1 MIQHQAAKSVHEEFI
16 DTLSNLR
23 SRWWAIALR
32 GMISILL
39 GLVAI
44 FYPLTTMLSLVFI
57 FAAYLMMDGIFA
69 LVAALAIKGP
79 SKARTWLIIEALI
92 DLSIGVVIFTWPGIS
107 LLAMVLLTASWAFL
121 TGFFMITAGF
131 TGERHR
137 ADWWFILGGLVSL
150 IFGVL
155 MMIAPIM
162 GAIIMTWWL
171 GAYALAFGFV
181 LLTLAAD
188 LWGTERQHAT
198 QPSF

>member
-1 MIQHQAAKSVHEEFI
+1 MLRNQAAKLAHEDFI

-23 SRWWAIALR
+23 SRWWAVALR

-57 FAAYLMMDGIFA
+57 FAAYLVVDGVFA

-92 DLSIGVVIFTWPGIS
+92 DFSIGVIIFAWPGIS

-131 TGERHR
+131 TGTRDR
-137 ADWWFILGGLVSL
+137 ADWWFILGGSVSL
-150 IFGVL
+150 LFGLL

-171 GAYALAFGFV
+171 GVYALAFGFV

-188 LWGTERQHAT
+188 LWGAGRYRTT
-198 QPSF
+198 QLSF